1 MRGAGHGPHR
11 IEALVVT
18 DSAVDDPKTRSRL
31 RASSERGGDS
41 GLRRLAA
48 AMADAVEPGALENRR
63 SLRDRAVNP
72 RGERE
77 GQNHWREAS
86 SISLA
91 SRRNASSTL
100 APVLADVLR
109 ALTFREP
116 RTESISWSRTSIR
129 SWRSDLFPKAR
140 TGIPPASRRALSI
153 HGARSPSVLRRVMS
167 KTARTPA
174 TPLRYASRN
183 SSKNDRFPVMS

>member
-48 AMADAVEPGALENRR
+48 AMAAAVAPGALENRR

-77 GQNHWREAS
+77 GQNHWRGGSRPSPAPPGEAPP
-86 SISLA
+86 
-91 SRRNASSTL
+91 TV
-100 APVLADVLR
+100 AP
-109 ALTFREP
+109 
-116 RTESISWSRTSIR
+116 
-129 SWRSDLFPKAR
+129 
-140 TGIPPASRRALSI
+140 PPV
-153 HGARSPSVLRRVMS
+153 GAP
-167 KTARTPA
+167 
-174 TPLRYASRN
+174 
-183 SSKNDRFPVMS
+183 

>member
-77 GQNHWREAS
+77 GQNHWREGRRIA
-86 SISLA
+86 LA
-91 SRRNASSTL
+91 SRGNASSAMAPGL
-100 APVLADVLR
+100 AGGLRGLAV
-109 ALTFREP
+109 P
-116 RTESISWSRTSIR
+116 RTRTRAR
-129 SWRSDLFPKAR
+129 SLFP
-140 TGIPPASRRALSI
+140 T
-153 HGARSPSVLRRVMS
+153 
-167 KTARTPA
+167 
-174 TPLRYASRN
+174 
-183 SSKNDRFPVMS
+183 

>member
-18 DSAVDDPKTRSRL
+18 GSAVDDPKTRSRL

-63 SLRDRAVNP
+63 SLCDRAVNP

-91 SRRNASSTL
+91 SRRNASPTV
-100 APVLADVLR
+100 APVLAGGLR
-109 ALTFREP
+109 GLTLPEP
-116 RTESISWSRTSIR
+116 RTAAI
-129 SWRSDLFPKAR
+129 
-140 TGIPPASRRALSI
+140 ALS
-153 HGARSPSVLRRVMS
+153 
-167 KTARTPA
+167 PA
-174 TPLRYASRN
+174 
-183 SSKNDRFPVMS
+183 

>member
-77 GQNHWREAS
+77 GQNHRRGG
-86 SISLA
+86 A
-91 SRRNASSTL
+91 SRSL
-100 APVLADVLR
+100 
-109 ALTFREP
+109 
-116 RTESISWSRTSIR
+116 WSPGKRTS
-129 SWRSDLFPKAR
+129 AVA
-140 TGIPPASRRALSI
+140 PALGGR
-153 HGARSPSVLRRVMS
+153 PW
-167 KTARTPA
+167 
-174 TPLRYASRN
+174 
-183 SSKNDRFPVMS
+183 